1 MTFLPLSIHES
12 CFFIRHMS
20 RSSLMNFKSIHSL
33 MSSRSIKDSAELQN
47 IFPHTRLHL
56 NDNNFLI
63 SDIRRYLMNQ
73 KKNLDATIRLKLNT
87 AV

>member
-1 MTFLPLSIHES
+1 
-12 CFFIRHMS
+12 
-20 RSSLMNFKSIHSL
+20 